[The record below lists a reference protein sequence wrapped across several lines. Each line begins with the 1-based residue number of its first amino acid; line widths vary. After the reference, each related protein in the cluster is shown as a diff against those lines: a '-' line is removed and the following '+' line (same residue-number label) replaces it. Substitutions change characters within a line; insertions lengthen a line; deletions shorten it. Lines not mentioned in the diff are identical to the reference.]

1 MNFHK
6 EKDFDGKNIRKGIS
20 LYKRLSENYVGLTA
34 EKTIK
39 VVSCDTGEEVFVSD
53 KLSNMCGATYN
64 EKTKKLLAYNTSGY
78 AYLYQLSDGKRLLP
92 KIYLKEP
99 DVWPEQII
107 WEEDFCWYPSYRKGI
122 YRLNTRTGEVEL
134 VVKIKGE
141 NVTHIIQDKNN
152 MLVFTRPKTKN
163 IYEPREKV
171 IKYSYRIEKDGEL
184 KYQYRKQEEDYCNIC
199 FIIEDVDRRKI
210 IVATSKEKRIEG
222 DTLLYCSDGHL
233 LNIPVNS
240 RWKQGEWWYNREL
253 QISVQDNRMIY
264 VDEHGY
270 LCITELYTEKIVKR
284 ERAGKYIYDILYIPA
299 KGVFILA
306 DDGVYEVIGI

>member
-1 MNFHK
+1 MEKISEREFHY
-6 EKDFDGKNIRKGIS
+6 I
-20 LYKRLSENYVGLTA
+20 KRLSENYVGLTA

-141 NVTHIIQDKNN
+141 NVTHIILDKNN
-152 MLVFTRPKTKN
+152 LLVFTRPKTKN

-171 IKYSYRIEKDGEL
+171 IRYSYRIEKDGEL

>member
-1 MNFHK
+1 MEKISEREFHY
-6 EKDFDGKNIRKGIS
+6 IKG
-20 LYKRLSENYVGLTA
+20 LSENYVGLTA

>member
-1 MNFHK
+1 MEKISEREFHY
-6 EKDFDGKNIRKGIS
+6 I
-20 LYKRLSENYVGLTA
+20 KRLNENYVGLTA

-64 EKTKKLLAYNTSGY
+64 EKTKKLLVYNTSGY

-171 IKYSYRIEKDGEL
+171 IRYSYRIEKDGEL

>member
-1 MNFHK
+1 MEKISEREFHY
-6 EKDFDGKNIRKGIS
+6 I
-20 LYKRLSENYVGLTA
+20 KRLSENYVGLTA

-306 DDGVYEVIGI
+306 NDGVYEVIGI

>member
-1 MNFHK
+1 MKKISEREFHY
-6 EKDFDGKNIRKGIS
+6 I
-20 LYKRLSENYVGLTA
+20 KRLSENYVGLTA

-53 KLSNMCGATYN
+53 KLSNMCGATYD

>member
-1 MNFHK
+1 MEKISEREFHY
-6 EKDFDGKNIRKGIS
+6 I
-20 LYKRLSENYVGLTA
+20 KRLSENYVGLTA

-240 RWKQGEWWYNREL
+240 RWKQGDWWYNREL

>member
-1 MNFHK
+1 MKKISEREFHY
-6 EKDFDGKNIRKGIS
+6 I
-20 LYKRLSENYVGLTA
+20 KRLSENYVGLTA

-78 AYLYQLSDGKRLLP
+78 AYLYQLSDGKRLLS

>member
-1 MNFHK
+1 MEKISEREFHY
-6 EKDFDGKNIRKGIS
+6 I
-20 LYKRLSENYVGLTA
+20 KRLSENYVGLTA

-39 VVSCDTGEEVFVSD
+39 FVSCDTGEEVFVSD

-171 IKYSYRIEKDGEL
+171 IRYSYRIEKDGEL

>member
-1 MNFHK
+1 MGKISEREFHY
-6 EKDFDGKNIRKGIS
+6 I
-20 LYKRLSENYVGLTA
+20 KRLSENYVGLTA

>member
-1 MNFHK
+1 MEKISEREFHYIK
-6 EKDFDGKNIRKGIS
+6 K
-20 LYKRLSENYVGLTA
+20 LSENYVGLTA

-171 IKYSYRIEKDGEL
+171 IRYSYRIEKDGEL

>member
-1 MNFHK
+1 MEKISEREFHY
-6 EKDFDGKNIRKGIS
+6 I
-20 LYKRLSENYVGLTA
+20 KRLSENYVGLTA

-53 KLSNMCGATYN
+53 KLSNMYGATYN

-306 DDGVYEVIGI
+306 DDGVYEVIGT

>member
-1 MNFHK
+1 MEKISEREFHY
-6 EKDFDGKNIRKGIS
+6 I
-20 LYKRLSENYVGLTA
+20 KRLSENYVGLTA

-39 VVSCDTGEEVFVSD
+39 VVSCDTGEVVFVSD

>member
-1 MNFHK
+1 MKKISEREFHY
-6 EKDFDGKNIRKGIS
+6 I
-20 LYKRLSENYVGLTA
+20 KRLSENYVGLTA

-253 QISVQDNRMIY
+253 QITVQDNRMIY

>member
-1 MNFHK
+1 MLF
-6 EKDFDGKNIRKGIS
+6 RS
-20 LYKRLSENYVGLTA
+20 
-34 EKTIK
+34 
-39 VVSCDTGEEVFVSD
+39 
-53 KLSNMCGATYN
+53 
-64 EKTKKLLAYNTSGY
+64 SGY

-171 IKYSYRIEKDGEL
+171 IRYSYRIEKDGEL

>member
-1 MNFHK
+1 MKKISEREFHY
-6 EKDFDGKNIRKGIS
+6 I
-20 LYKRLSENYVGLTA
+20 KRLSENYVGLTA

-284 ERAGKYIYDILYIPA
+284 ERAGKYIYDILYILA

>member
-1 MNFHK
+1 MKKISEREFHY
-6 EKDFDGKNIRKGIS
+6 I
-20 LYKRLSENYVGLTA
+20 KRLSENYVGLTA

-99 DVWPEQII
+99 DVWSEQII

>member
-1 MNFHK
+1 MEKISEREFHY
-6 EKDFDGKNIRKGIS
+6 I
-20 LYKRLSENYVGLTA
+20 KRLSENYVGLTA

-107 WEEDFCWYPSYRKGI
+107 WEGDFCWYPSFRKGI

>member
-1 MNFHK
+1 MKKISEREFHY
-6 EKDFDGKNIRKGIS
+6 I
-20 LYKRLSENYVGLTA
+20 KRLSENYVGLTA

-134 VVKIKGE
+134 VVKLKGE

>member
-1 MNFHK
+1 MEKISEREFHY
-6 EKDFDGKNIRKGIS
+6 I
-20 LYKRLSENYVGLTA
+20 KRLSENYVGLTA

-171 IKYSYRIEKDGEL
+171 IRYSYRIEKDGEL

-284 ERAGKYIYDILYIPA
+284 ERRVNIFMIF
-299 KGVFILA
+299 FIFRQKEFSYWLMM
-306 DDGVYEVIGI
+306 EFMK

>member
-1 MNFHK
+1 MEKISEREFHYIK
-6 EKDFDGKNIRKGIS
+6 K
-20 LYKRLSENYVGLTA
+20 LSENYVGLTA

>member
-1 MNFHK
+1 MKKISEREFHY
-6 EKDFDGKNIRKGIS
+6 I
-20 LYKRLSENYVGLTA
+20 KRLSENYVGLTA
-34 EKTIK
+34 EKTIQ

-171 IKYSYRIEKDGEL
+171 IRYSYRIEKDGEL

-264 VDEHGY
+264 VDEYGY

>member
-1 MNFHK
+1 MKKISEREFHY
-6 EKDFDGKNIRKGIS
+6 I
-20 LYKRLSENYVGLTA
+20 KRLSENYVGLTA

-306 DDGVYEVIGI
+306 DDGVYEVIGV

>member
-1 MNFHK
+1 MEKISEREFHY
-6 EKDFDGKNIRKGIS
+6 I
-20 LYKRLSENYVGLTA
+20 KRLSENYVGLTA

-171 IKYSYRIEKDGEL
+171 IRYSYRIEKDGEL

>member
-1 MNFHK
+1 MEKISEREFHY
-6 EKDFDGKNIRKGIS
+6 I
-20 LYKRLSENYVGLTA
+20 KRLSENYVGLTA

-78 AYLYQLSDGKRLLP
+78 AYLYQLSDGKRRLP

-171 IKYSYRIEKDGEL
+171 IRYSYRIEKDGEL

>member
-1 MNFHK
+1 MEKISEREFHY
-6 EKDFDGKNIRKGIS
+6 I
-20 LYKRLSENYVGLTA
+20 KRLSENYVGLTA

-306 DDGVYEVIGI
+306 DDGVYEAIGI